1 MYVGIERYRVCV
13 FVGTYGST
21 GQSCHPS
28 ATTGRRSTDRAVV
41 GGSDERLHH
50 VFDGP
55 RRPSGG
61 KRRSER
67 AVPVQTLRGPTERW
81 TDLKKKS
88 KVVQRQKRRELASR
102 RRCRL
107 RDQTVATCT
116 YSVRDGRNQH
126 FVVLSPFE
134 NPSEVSFPPR
144 SNEITPSGK
153 TR

>member
-67 AVPVQTLRGPTERW
+67 AVLVQTLRGPDRAV
-81 TDLKKKS
+81 DGFKKEVKS
-88 KVVQRQKRRELASR
+88 RPTSKASR
-102 RRCRL
+102 
-107 RDQTVATCT
+107 V
-116 YSVRDGRNQH
+116 G
-126 FVVLSPFE
+126 
-134 NPSEVSFPPR
+134 
-144 SNEITPSGK
+144 
-153 TR
+153 